1 MVRDLLYRFRALFH
15 RNVVE
20 GELDEELRF
29 HFDEQVEKYVTL
41 GLSREEAVRR
51 SRMEFGGLETVKEE
65 CRDARGVMFI
75 DTALQDV
82 RYAFRGFRRTLGFA
96 VTVVATI
103 ALGLGLNTS
112 VFTIFNAYVLRPLSV
127 RDPYSLYSFTL
138 QNRTDI
144 GDGNEFTWREFE
156 DFRKQNVAFAEVV
169 GLNPSALVRAEGHTL
184 FGQLVTGN
192 YFRMLGVHA
201 VLGRPLIPEDA
212 GSPGREPVVVLSAAA
227 WRNKFASDRDIV
239 GKKLIIRGYPM
250 EVVGVAQE
258 GFTGLSEVPLD
269 FWAPLTMAPQLEE
282 GASLFGLQQPR
293 RLRIVGRLRHE
304 LSAAQAEAILTAW
317 AQQRTSD
324 EPDAEKATR
333 AILHL
338 RATTIPLEPEVVAFF
353 SPIIVAFGL
362 VLLIAC
368 ANVANMMLAR
378 GMARQRE
385 IGIRLAIGAGRVRLI
400 RQLLT
405 ESVLLALPA
414 AAAGFVISK
423 GTIDWGER
431 LMFAT
436 LPRGYAEFIT
446 VLPLQPD
453 ARVFGFM
460 LLAAV
465 LAALLFGL
473 VPALQAT
480 RSNVMQA
487 ARGEFTTDFRPARLR
502 NALVVGQVA
511 VSVLLL
517 ICAAVLLR
525 ANLRLQ
531 SLDVGLKT
539 RGVIEMDIQ
548 DKFRPQVMQAMAT
561 EPVVESVAAASKV
574 PFTGYL
580 PWMPVTPDITSERG
594 WAQYVHVTP
603 EYFPMFQ
610 VPILR
615 GRNFTRDEAKA
626 GAPVVLI
633 SQATAQQLWPDRD
646 ALGRSLRIEKNP
658 EQRRRWAENPK
669 IGIPS
674 STVVHVI
681 GIARD
686 VVNGYIGD
694 ATDKTCVYFPGTAEA
709 AGYVLF
715 VRVHGNAEVA
725 RRRLDTELTASI
737 PGAVDQIHAMD
748 EILTAQLWPYRVAYW
763 ISSAIGILALLL
775 TLSGIYGVL
784 SYLVTQRTKEIGIR
798 VALGA
803 STGSV
808 AGLVLRQSMKLA
820 GLGAAVGAMAALGVS
835 YVLASQLEM
844 FMFDKFDGM
853 AYATVAV
860 LVMAASA
867 CAAYFPCRRAAG
879 IEPITTLRYD

>member
-1 MVRDLLYRFRALFH
+1 MLIRMLFQRGRESQRLDAELQYHLERQIAENIAGGMSPDEARHAALRVFGNPVVLREQAGEAWSWNWLELL
-15 RNVVE
+15 
-20 GELDEELRF
+20 LR
-29 HFDEQVEKYVTL
+29 
-41 GLSREEAVRR
+41 
-51 SRMEFGGLETVKEE
+51 
-65 CRDARGVMFI
+65 
-75 DTALQDV
+75 DV
-82 RYAFRGFRRTLGFA
+82 RYAFRGFRRTPGFA

-127 RDPYSLYSFTL
+127 RDPYSLYNFTL

-144 GDGNEFTWREFE
+144 GDGHEFTWREFE
-156 DFRKQNVAFAEVV
+156 DLRTQNVAFAEVV
-169 GLNPSALVRAEGHTL
+169 GLSPSAMVRTEGRTL

-201 VLGRPLIPEDA
+201 VLGRPLVPEDA
-212 GSPGREPVVVLSAAA
+212 ESPGREPVVVLSATT
-227 WRNKFASDRDIV
+227 WKNKFASDPDIV
-239 GKKLIIRGYPM
+239 GKKLIIRGYPL
-250 EVVGVAQE
+250 EVVGVAQQ
-258 GFTGLSEVPLD
+258 GFMGLSGVPLD

-282 GASLFGLQQPR
+282 GASLFGSQQPR

-304 LSAAQAEAILTAW
+304 LSVSQAQAMLTAW
-317 AQQRTSD
+317 VQQRTGD
-324 EPDAEKATR
+324 APDSKNAAR
-333 AILHL
+333 AILKL
-338 RATTIPLEPEVVAFF
+338 RATTIPFEPEVVAFF
-353 SPIIVAFGL
+353 SPIIAAFGL

-405 ESVLLALPA
+405 ESVLLALPG
-414 AAAGFVISK
+414 AAAGFFISK
-423 GTIDWGER
+423 GTIDGGER

-436 LPRGYAEFIT
+436 LPRGYAEFLTI
-446 VLPLQPD
+446 LPLELD
-453 ARVFGFM
+453 VRVFSFM

-465 LAALLFGL
+465 LAALFFGL
-473 VPALQAT
+473 MPALQAT
-480 RSNVMQA
+480 RSNVMQV
-487 ARGEFTTDFRPARLR
+487 ARGEFTTDFRPARFR

-525 ANLRLQ
+525 ANGRLH

-539 RGVIEMDIQ
+539 RGVIEMEVQ
-548 DKFRPQVMQAMAT
+548 DKFRPQVMQAIVT
-561 EPVVESVAAASKV
+561 DPVVEGVAGASKV
-574 PFTGYL
+574 PFMGYL
-580 PWMPVTPDITSERG
+580 PWMPVTPDITSKRD
-594 WAQYVHVTP
+594 WAQYIHVTP

-615 GRNFTRDEAKA
+615 GRNFTREEAKA
-626 GAPVVLI
+626 GAPVVVI
-633 SQATAQQLWPDRD
+633 SDATAHQLWPGRE
-646 ALGRSLRIEKNP
+646 ALGRSIRVEKNP
-658 EQRRRWAENPK
+658 EQGLSLAENPK
-669 IGIPS
+669 IGRPA
-674 STVVHVI
+674 STTVRVI

-686 VVNGYIGD
+686 AVNGYIGD

-725 RRRLDTELTASI
+725 GRRLDTELTASI
-737 PGAVDQIHAMD
+737 PGAVEQIHSMD
-748 EILTAQLWPYRVAYW
+748 EILTAQLWPYRMAYW

-775 TLSGIYGVL
+775 TLSGLYGVL

-798 VALGA
+798 VVLGA
-803 STGSV
+803 STRSV
-808 AGLVLRQSMKLA
+808 AGLVLSQSLKLTSI
-820 GLGAAVGAMAALGVS
+820 GAAVGAMTALGVS
-835 YVLASQLEM
+835 NVLASQLEM

-860 LVMAASA
+860 LVTAASA
-867 CAAYFPCRRAAG
+867 CATYLPCRRAAG
-879 IEPITTLRYD
+879 IEPTNTLRYD